1 MTVDIERVRRV
12 FENDRFATGNGV
24 RILEAAPGHA
34 RCELVITDE
43 HRNGMNAVMGG
54 AIYTL
59 ADLAFAVASNV
70 GQLATVTL
78 DSSMTFLNGVK
89 GETLYAEA
97 VCEKAGSR
105 TCCFNVT
112 VTDDLGT
119 QVAVCRST
127 GMRVGKHSLVPVP
140 RYQLAAFDLDGT
152 ILSTIEDLAA
162 AVNHALLEAGLP
174 QHTVAEVQSFVGN
187 GFGKLIERSV
197 PEGTPEAVREAVGAS
212 FRSYYAEHCM
222 DATHPYDGIE
232 EVFRHL
238 KEAGCKVAVLS
249 NKGNS
254 AVQTIIA
261 HYFPGLVDVAY
272 GEREGIPRKPSPD
285 ALMALLAEMGI
296 EKEDAVYIGDSDVDI
311 HTAENA
317 GMDGLVVGWG
327 FREPSFLVSQGA
339 SRIIMTMEELESAIL
354 G

>member
-105 TCCFNVT
+105 TCCFNIT
-112 VTDDLGT
+112 VTDNLGT

-174 QHTVAEVQSFVGN
+174 PRCRASSETDSASSSSGAFRKARPKQSARRSAC
-187 GFGKLIERSV
+187 RSV
-197 PEGTPEAVREAVGAS
+197 PTTRSTAWMRRILTTGSRRCSGT
-212 FRSYYAEHCM
+212 
-222 DATHPYDGIE
+222 
-232 EVFRHL
+232 
-238 KEAGCKVAVLS
+238 
-249 NKGNS
+249 
-254 AVQTIIA
+254 
-261 HYFPGLVDVAY
+261 
-272 GEREGIPRKPSPD
+272 
-285 ALMALLAEMGI
+285 
-296 EKEDAVYIGDSDVDI
+296 
-311 HTAENA
+311 
-317 GMDGLVVGWG
+317 
-327 FREPSFLVSQGA
+327 
-339 SRIIMTMEELESAIL
+339 
-354 G
+354 